1 MNSKS
6 SDSTSARED
15 AHKEE
20 SDSTGAREDAH
31 KEESDSAGAG
41 EDAHKEENRKRDW
54 QSEPRSIGEEKMVKM
69 GIECETCGR
78 PYDETFFTRRITQL
92 AQRRGEME
100 WPDQPKVRVHHKPLN
115 YGTAYQW
122 EVIHKLEEKVK
133 ALKEKLGVKELEFE
147 TKTNAEDGSE
157 EKEEEE
163 KN

>member
-1 MNSKS
+1 MSQS

-20 SDSTGAREDAH
+20 
-31 KEESDSAGAG
+31 
-41 EDAHKEENRKRDW
+41 NRKRDW
-54 QSEPRSIGEEKMVKM
+54 QNKPRSIGEEIMLRM

-78 PYDETFFTRRITQL
+78 PYDEAFFTRRITQL
-92 AQRRGEME
+92 AQRKGDME
-100 WPDQPKVRVHHKPLN
+100 WPDQPKVRVRHKPMN

-122 EVIHKLEEKVK
+122 EVIHNLEEKIK
-133 ALKEKLGVKELEFE
+133 SLKEKLEVKELE
-147 TKTNAEDGSE
+147 TKTKVEDGSE